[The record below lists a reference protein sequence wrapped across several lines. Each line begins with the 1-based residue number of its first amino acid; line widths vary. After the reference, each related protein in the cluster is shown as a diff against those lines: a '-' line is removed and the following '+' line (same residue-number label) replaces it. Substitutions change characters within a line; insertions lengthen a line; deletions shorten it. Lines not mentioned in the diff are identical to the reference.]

1 MNIKF
6 NDGIG
11 SRGIRHMNLLVAS
24 ACDKQVIFPF
34 QGKSIPGVAQIESSS
49 YERNGKW
56 SSTTWSVNLAEGIEG
71 FTWSQDWEQGNYL
84 GVSWTQ
90 TISRVQEAAR
100 SCAQTLTREA
110 VERFIRA
117 TFKAE
122 DVARLDEA
130 EGVLRQPS
138 GQILAELLAAQ
149 EERASANRE
158 LDAVAADIAA
168 IEQAQAD
175 RQAAAELRER
185 ATKARAAMAKGATLA
200 DLKTLLAG

>member
-1 MNIKF
+1 MKMIWLSLIASGLFGQAFGQPWQSELARMPLQPAAGELNRTNCVSLMLHSFQKSSAVKALVF
-6 NDGIG
+6 MPGATDEL
-11 SRGIRHMNLLVAS
+11 NL
-24 ACDKQVIFPF
+24 F
-34 QGKSIPGVAQIESSS
+34 
-49 YERNGKW
+49 R
-56 SSTTWSVNLAEGIEG
+56 
-71 FTWSQDWEQGNYL
+71 
-84 GVSWTQ
+84 
-90 TISRVQEAAR
+90 RVHAKITAT
-100 SCAQTLTREA
+100 APTLLDAVTALTNQTL
-110 VERFIRA
+110 IRA